1 MTSTSH
7 RRPARHQHARAVALP
22 LVAGGY
28 LTAVIVLHMTLLAV
42 LAVAGFTAVACID
55 KWGRR

>member
-1 MTSTSH
+1 MASVSH
-7 RRPARHQHARAVALP
+7 RHPARHQTARVLIWP
-22 LVAGGY
+22 LVAGAY

-55 KWGRR
+55 KWGQR